1 MGEALLSLT
10 PEKQAVVRT
19 QVRNLLERT
28 DTFQSLPPQE
38 RRSMANALVNVV
50 AYLADPKAGQAVPS
64 AISGDLPATT
74 LTTAQAKRR
83 RGGGGSSDGIVQSD
97 FTGAAAREGAEVF
110 EDLVNAVDFPEFVSG
125 LIDGVFNSIVSATLK
140 QMDAYSKLLES
151 VVKSV
156 NEFATDN
163 FTLNQGRD
171 WLTDRF
177 PRHLTTQV
185 EMGQPKLALTEYAE
199 ENGLDEVQSS
209 LGMKESVD
217 LDTQESEQALAQRGQ
232 LEMAR
237 LRQKQLATMV
247 VLGINRVVV
256 TNGLINAKVMIDVK
270 TRDKAQRQRRASDYD
285 TKYNTTTRESGGWFS
300 DDVTS
305 RSGSRTVVSSAMEET
320 SESSIDTKAKL
331 SGEVRVNF
339 KSETFPLEKLASQTQ
354 IDSVNQLSSPGEGQ

>member
-1 MGEALLSLT
+1 MGDALQSLT
-10 PEKQAVVRT
+10 PEKQTVVRQ
-19 QVRNLLERT
+19 QVRDLLERT
-28 DTFQSLPPQE
+28 DTFQGLPAEE
-38 RRSMANALVNVV
+38 RRGMANSLVNVV
-50 AYLADPKAGQAVPS
+50 AYLADAKAGQEVPN
-64 AISGDLPATT
+64 AIAGDLPDNPVAI
-74 LTTAQAKRR
+74 AQAKR
-83 RGGGGSSDGIVQSD
+83 RGGGGSSDGIVQND

-110 EDLVNAVDFPEFVSG
+110 KDLVNAVDFPEFVSG
-125 LIDGVFNSIVSATLK
+125 LIDGVFNSIVTASLR
-140 QMDAYSKLLES
+140 QMDAYAKLLES

-177 PRHLTTQV
+177 PRHLSTSV

-199 ENGLDEVQSS
+199 ESGLDEVQNS
-209 LGMKESVD
+209 LGMEQSID
-217 LDTQESEQALAQRGQ
+217 LDTEESEQALAQRGQ

-256 TNGLINAKVMIDVK
+256 TDGLINAKVMIDVRTK
-270 TRDKAQRQRRASDYD
+270 DKAKRDRRASDYD
-285 TKYNTTTRESGGWFS
+285 SKYSHTRSESGGWFS

-305 RSGSRTVVSSAMEET
+305 RSGARTVVSSAMEET
-320 SESSIDTKAKL
+320 SQSSIDTKAKL

-354 IDSVNQLSSPGEGQ
+354 IDAVNQINTTGEG